1 MKDYQLQ
8 LTQLFENWSVT
19 KATNMEQLAASGSD
33 RRYFRI
39 QGEDKSAIGTYNA
52 DFKENRAFI
61 RFTQHF
67 HKKGLKVPAVY
78 AENLSSGIYL
88 QEDLG
93 DLQLFGLL
101 PREGEEFSEELIV
114 LFQKVLKALANLQ
127 IEGGKDFDYNICYPR
142 AAFDK
147 QSMLWD
153 LNYFKHYFVRLAKVT
168 FDESALE
175 DEFQKFAEYLL
186 QADCQHFLFRDFQS
200 RNVMIYKGEPY
211 FIDYQGG
218 RKGALQYDVASL
230 LYQAKGNI
238 PDKIKESLLDYYMD
252 YVSTLMPMERENFR
266 KMYYAYAL
274 IRCLQTLGAYGFR
287 GLYERKEHF
296 ITSIPGSIENLKK
309 HKTKENLSET
319 FPEMYQIFNQIIS
332 NKSLKGYDKS
342 KSKNS
347 KLTVFVNSFS
357 YKKEIPTDDENGGG
371 FVFDCRFID
380 NPGRIDMYKK
390 QTGRDLPVIEYLKQN
405 TQIDWYLTSLYPI
418 IDKAIETYVERGFSS
433 LYISFGCTGGQHRS
447 VYSADQCAKHIA
459 EKYKIKV
466 ALKHIEQ
473 DAKKW
478 IN

>member
-1 MKDYQLQ
+1 MKDYQIQ
-8 LTQLFENWSVT
+8 LTQLFEKWSSK
-19 KATNMEQLAASGSD
+19 KATTMEQLAQSGSD

-39 QGEDKSAIGTYNA
+39 EGESKSAIGTYNA

-67 HKKGLKVPAVY
+67 YKKGLKVPEVY

-93 DLQLFGLL
+93 DLQLFNLL
-101 PREGEEFSEELIV
+101 PREGEGFEDSLKV
-114 LFQKVLKALANLQ
+114 LFKKVLVALANLQ
-127 IEGGKDFDYNICYPR
+127 IEGGKEFDYNICYPR

-153 LNYFKHYFVRLAKVT
+153 LNYFKHYFVRLAKVN

-175 DEFQKFAEYLL
+175 EEFQKFADYLL
-186 QADCQHFLFRDFQS
+186 QTDCEFFLFRDFQS
-200 RNVMIYKGEPY
+200 RNVMIHQGEPY

-238 PDKIKESLLDYYMD
+238 PDKVKEELLDYYID
-252 YVSTLMPMERENFR
+252 YVSNLITIDKAAFR

-296 ITSIPGSIENLKK
+296 ITSIPFAIENLKK
-309 HKTKENLSET
+309 LMLKVNLGES
-319 FPEMYQIFNQIIS
+319 FPEMYQIFNQILS

-347 KLTVFVNSFS
+347 KLTVHVNSFS
-357 YKKEIPTDDENGGG
+357 YKKEIPKDDENGGG

-380 NPGRIDMYKK
+380 NPGRIDIYKK

-405 TQIDWYLTSLYPI
+405 TNIDWYLTSIYPI
-418 IDKAIETYVERGFSS
+418 IDKAIETYVDRGFSS

-466 ALKHIEQ
+466 ALQHIEQ
-473 DAKKW
+473 EAKNW
-478 IN
+478 VN